1 MALPTF
7 VAIKKNAALVIG
19 YFKERSSLQ
28 VPALLLLAVLLKVG
42 YLSAPLPSPAFVAD
56 GGLLSHWLNTHA
68 AQIHHGVLRVLGMLA
83 LLASV
88 IYAGF
93 VTGNRRMF
101 TQRHVLVAT
110 AMLLFSSLFP
120 VANLALPA
128 LLVLPML
135 IGVFASL
142 TRLYQSEHT
151 RTNIMNAGLLA
162 GMAYLL
168 YHPFVWWLPGCFIVL
183 AFMRPFRLA
192 EWVLLLLA
200 IFTPA
205 YFVLAIEFLTDN
217 WHPQQHLPSLGK
229 ALLPVNISW
238 YWWLAVGMAIV
249 WFLIS
254 FAAWQQQTRRMVIQ
268 GRKNW
273 YSLLLMGLVAM
284 PGLFFSQQNMPGMLV
299 LLTFPAGCLLANAF
313 AGENK
318 GKGQL
323 LFFWLLIIVVAIV
336 GWGWKNGMM

>member
-1 MALPTF
+1 M
-7 VAIKKNAALVIG
+7 IG

-28 VPALLLLAVLLKVG
+28 VPALLLLAILLKVG
-42 YLSAPLPSPAFVAD
+42 YFSAPAQTPAFVAD
-56 GGLLSHWLNTHA
+56 GGLLSQWLNAHSA
-68 AQIHHGVLRVLGMLA
+68 ALNNGFIRVVGIIA
-83 LLASV
+83 LMASV

-101 TQRHVLVAT
+101 NQRHVLVPT

-120 VANLALPA
+120 VSNLALPA

-142 TRLYQSEHT
+142 TRLYQSEHP

-192 EWVLLLLA
+192 EWVLLLAAML
-200 IFTPA
+200 TPA

-217 WHPQQHLPSLGK
+217 WHPQQHLPSIGK
-229 ALLPVNISW
+229 AVLANNISW
-238 YWWLAVGMAIV
+238 YWWLAVGMATL
-249 WFLIS
+249 WFLVS

-273 YSLLLMGLVAM
+273 YSLLMMGLLAM
-284 PGLFFSQQNMPGMLV
+284 PGLFFPHQHMAGMLA
-299 LLTFPAGCLLANAF
+299 LLAFPAGCLMANAF
-313 AGENK
+313 ASEGK
-318 GKGQL
+318 GIGQL

-336 GWGWKNGMM
+336 GWGWKSGVM